1 MVSVSSRAW
10 ERMTKNPPYYLDLAA
25 YKKSASGKPMETPY
39 TPAVPL
45 FLALREACL
54 MIEEEGLPARIARHQ
69 KMSGLSRKQQRR
81 GVSPSS
87 RRSTNSRV
95 LIDRHRGR
103 VSRGRQGRRN
113 AGIIKKMGI
122 VIAGRPGPP
131 EGKIFRIGSM
141 GAVSAPEILATLA
154 ATQHALKKSGYKTKG
169 RRCRGGLRGAG
180 MRVGVADT
188 TFSRVNMGAI
198 AVDELKKH
206 ASVAIERVTVPGIKD
221 LPVACKKLIEER
233 RCDIVMA
240 LGMPGGK
247 DKDRMCAHE
256 ASQGL
261 IMCQLMTNT
270 HIIEVF
276 VHEDEAKDDRELAWL
291 MEQRTREHAV
301 NAVKLVLHPKDLE
314 REAGTGQRQGFADA
328 GPARR

>member
-1 MVSVSSRAW
+1 
-10 ERMTKNPPYYLDLAA
+10 
-25 YKKSASGKPMETPY
+25 
-39 TPAVPL
+39 
-45 FLALREACL
+45 
-54 MIEEEGLPARIARHQ
+54 
-69 KMSGLSRKQQRR
+69 
-81 GVSPSS
+81 
-87 RRSTNSRV
+87 
-95 LIDRHRGR
+95 
-103 VSRGRQGRRN
+103 
-113 AGIIKKMGI
+113 
-122 VIAGRPGPP
+122 
-131 EGKIFRIGSM
+131 
-141 GAVSAPEILATLA
+141 
-154 ATQHALKKSGYKTKG
+154 
-169 RRCRGGLRGAG
+169 

-198 AVDELKKH
+198 AIDELQKH

-247 DKDRMCAHE
+247 DKDKMCAHE

-261 IMCQLMTNT
+261 IMCQLMTNK

-301 NAVKLVLHPKDLE
+301 NAVKLVLRPKDLE
-314 REAGTGQRQGFADA
+314 RDAGTGQRQGFEDA

>member
-1 MVSVSSRAW
+1 
-10 ERMTKNPPYYLDLAA
+10 
-25 YKKSASGKPMETPY
+25 
-39 TPAVPL
+39 
-45 FLALREACL
+45 
-54 MIEEEGLPARIARHQ
+54 
-69 KMSGLSRKQQRR
+69 
-81 GVSPSS
+81 
-87 RRSTNSRV
+87 
-95 LIDRHRGR
+95 
-103 VSRGRQGRRN
+103 
-113 AGIIKKMGI
+113 
-122 VIAGRPGPP
+122 
-131 EGKIFRIGSM
+131 
-141 GAVSAPEILATLA
+141 
-154 ATQHALKKSGYKTKG
+154 
-169 RRCRGGLRGAG
+169 

-198 AVDELKKH
+198 AIDELKKH

-256 ASQGL
+256 ASTGL
-261 IMCQLMTNT
+261 ITCQLMTNT

-291 MEQRTREHAV
+291 MEQRTREHAE
-301 NAVKLVLHPKDLE
+301 NAVRLVLRPKELE
-314 REAGTGQRQGFADA
+314 RQAGTGQRQGFEDA

>member
-1 MVSVSSRAW
+1 
-10 ERMTKNPPYYLDLAA
+10 
-25 YKKSASGKPMETPY
+25 
-39 TPAVPL
+39 
-45 FLALREACL
+45 
-54 MIEEEGLPARIARHQ
+54 
-69 KMSGLSRKQQRR
+69 
-81 GVSPSS
+81 
-87 RRSTNSRV
+87 
-95 LIDRHRGR
+95 
-103 VSRGRQGRRN
+103 
-113 AGIIKKMGI
+113 
-122 VIAGRPGPP
+122 
-131 EGKIFRIGSM
+131 
-141 GAVSAPEILATLA
+141 
-154 ATQHALKKSGYKTKG
+154 
-169 RRCRGGLRGAG
+169 
-180 MRVGVADT
+180 MRVGIADT

-198 AVDELKKH
+198 AVDELRKH

-247 DKDRMCAHE
+247 DKDKICAHE
-256 ASQGL
+256 ASTGL
-261 IMCQLMTNT
+261 IQCQLMTNT

-314 REAGTGQRQGFADA
+314 RQAGTGQRQGFEDA